1 MICTYALEFFND
13 FRPELNIVALQPW
26 TNLKIP
32 EKVDAAL
39 EEVSSNHD
47 SSQILLTTYNF
58 QFKHAFVLW

>member
-1 MICTYALEFFND
+1 MICTYALEFLNN

-58 QFKHAFVLW
+58 QLKHAFVLW